1 MITYNRLIIDHYNQ
15 LMNSTDNNLT
25 IIDYYTASDSRI
37 MQELGKRLRALRLRK
52 NITQEDLAERAVIAV
67 GTIKSLEKGK
77 GKLSSLIAVL
87 RELDS
92 LEQLENLI
100 PPITLSPLQI
110 AEANLKLPSVRVR
123 ATTNKQKS

>member
-1 MITYNRLIIDHYNQ
+1 MIIYNRLIIDHYNQ

>member
-1 MITYNRLIIDHYNQ
+1 LA
-15 LMNSTDNNLT
+15 
-25 IIDYYTASDSRI
+25 IIDYYTATDSRI
-37 MQELGKRLRALRLRK
+37 MQELGNRLRALRLRK
-52 NITQEDLAERAVIAV
+52 NITQEELAQRALIAV

-92 LEQLENLI
+92 LEQLDNLI

-110 AEANLKLPSVRVR
+110 AEANLKLPSIRAR
-123 ATTNKQKS
+123 ATTKKEKS

>member
-1 MITYNRLIIDHYNQ
+1 
-15 LMNSTDNNLT
+15 MNSTDNKLS

-37 MQELGKRLRALRLRK
+37 MQELGERLRALRLRK
-52 NITQEDLAERAVIAV
+52 NITQEELAERAVIAV

-110 AEANLKLPSVRVR
+110 AEANLKLPSFRVRAR

>member
-1 MITYNRLIIDHYNQ
+1 M
-15 LMNSTDNNLT
+15 T

-37 MQELGKRLRALRLRK
+37 IQELGKRLRVLRLRK
-52 NITQEDLAERAVIAV
+52 NITQEELAQRAVIAV
-67 GTIKSLEKGK
+67 GTIKSLEKGR

-100 PPITLSPLQI
+100 PPVTLSPLQI
-110 AEANLKLPSVRVR
+110 AEATGKLASVRARAR
-123 ATTNKQKS
+123 ATTSKQKS

>member
-1 MITYNRLIIDHYNQ
+1 M
-15 LMNSTDNNLT
+15 DNYLA
-25 IIDYYTASDSRI
+25 IIDYYTASDSSI

-52 NITQEDLAERAVIAV
+52 NITQEELAERAVIAV

-100 PPITLSPLQI
+100 PPITLSPLKI

>member
-1 MITYNRLIIDHYNQ
+1 M
-15 LMNSTDNNLT
+15 T

-37 MQELGKRLRALRLRK
+37 IQELGKRLRVLRLRK
-52 NITQEDLAERAVIAV
+52 NITQEELAQRAVIAV
-67 GTIKSLEKGK
+67 GTIKSLEKGR

-100 PPITLSPLQI
+100 PPVTLSPLQI
-110 AEANLKLPSVRVR
+110 AEATGKLASVRARARAR
-123 ATTNKQKS
+123 ATTSKQKS

>member
-1 MITYNRLIIDHYNQ
+1 MIIYNRLIIDHYNQ

-123 ATTNKQKS
+123 ATANKQKS